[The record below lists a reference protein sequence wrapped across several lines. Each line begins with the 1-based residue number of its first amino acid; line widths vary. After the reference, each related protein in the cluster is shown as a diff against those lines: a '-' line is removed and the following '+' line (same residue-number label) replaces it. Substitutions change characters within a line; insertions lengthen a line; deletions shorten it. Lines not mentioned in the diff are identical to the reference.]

1 MAGIS
6 IRPAAP
12 GDEEGIARLVER
24 LKILN
29 EELDQHFKVVDNL
42 RDVAREYVRATLES
56 SSSFI
61 LVAEESGEIVG
72 FIRVEVVDRLFYKP
86 RLKAVV
92 TDVYV
97 VPRAR
102 GRKIGALLLE
112 KAAEEARRRGARII
126 SAVYPVNNEIARSF
140 YERLGF
146 KKLQEEV
153 YREI

>member
-1 MAGIS
+1 MAGVS
-6 IRPAAP
+6 VRPAAP
-12 GDEEGIARLVER
+12 GDEEAVARLVER

-42 RDVAREYVRATLES
+42 EDVAREYVKATLES
-56 SSSFI
+56 SNAFI
-61 LVAEESGEIVG
+61 LVAEEAGNIVG
-72 FIRVEVVDRLFYKP
+72 FVRVEVVDRLFYKP

-92 TDVYV
+92 TDIYV
-97 VPRAR
+97 APRAR
-102 GRKIGALLLE
+102 GRRIGALLLE
-112 KAAEEARRRGARII
+112 KAAEEARKRGARII

-146 KKLQEEV
+146 KTLQEEV